1 MGDAGFAYIN
11 DVLSCVR
18 GRGESRPVKA
28 AQSGKW
34 YIVVDCAGCSEP
46 IPFAEADPPVEK
58 SDPIRCG
65 TIANLTC
72 PHCGHVGTYAPAL
85 MSLRQ
90 LERVPGLPQ

>member
-1 MGDAGFAYIN
+1 M
-11 DVLSCVR
+11 
-18 GRGESRPVKA
+18 VKA
-28 AQSGKW
+28 CQAGRW
-34 YIVVDCAGCSEP
+34 YLVVDCVGCGEP

-72 PHCGHVGTYAPAL
+72 PHCGHVGTYAPTV

-90 LERVPGLPQ
+90 LERVPCLPQ